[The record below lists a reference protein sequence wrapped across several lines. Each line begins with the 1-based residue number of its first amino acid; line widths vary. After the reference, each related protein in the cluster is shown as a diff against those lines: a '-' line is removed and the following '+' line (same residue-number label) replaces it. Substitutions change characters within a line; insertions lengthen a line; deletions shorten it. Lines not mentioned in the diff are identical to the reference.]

1 MIFCPLVAY
10 GYFYLSL
17 FLADLQDVRT
27 CRPTFLIE
35 SSRAT
40 MLSGS
45 RVGILTGDYEAPF
58 GNSEKVW
65 NCNNWSQSK
74 TGKSCLESN

>member
-10 GYFYLSL
+10 SYLYLHVSL

-27 CRPTFLIE
+27 CRPAILIE
-35 SSRAT
+35 SYRAT

-45 RVGILTGDYEAPF
+45 RVGLLTGDYEAPS
-58 GNSEKVW
+58 GNSMRDWK
-65 NCNNWSQSK
+65 
-74 TGKSCLESN
+74 G